1 MGFHVFIY
9 LLILMCSGSGEEPA
23 TLEFFFFFLMAFE
36 NFPNQGMRK
45 QLDERA

>member
-9 LLILMCSGSGEEPA
+9 LLILMCSGNGEEPA
-23 TLEFFFFFLMAFE
+23 TLEFFFLMAFE
-36 NFPNQGMRK
+36 IFPNQGMRK